1 MQGLSEVFLRTGCT
15 FVQTYIQSGNVVFQ
29 ASHRVARDLPALV
42 TQSISKQFGIT
53 TALVVR
59 DVAELE
65 GAARANPFALASAD
79 LSLLHVVFLAARPT
93 PAQINKLDPLRS
105 PADKFRANG
114 REIYLSLPNG
124 TARSK
129 FTNAYFDAKLAL

>member
-29 ASHRVARDLPALV
+29 ASHRVARDLLALV
-42 TQSISKQFGIT
+42 TQTKQLGMT

-79 LSLLHVVFLAARPT
+79 LSLLHVVSRCATDSR
-93 PAQINKLDPLRS
+93 
-105 PADKFRANG
+105 
-114 REIYLSLPNG
+114 
-124 TARSK
+124 
-129 FTNAYFDAKLAL
+129 AKLTTSTRSARLPISSGRTAGRFT